1 MATTGFWPIKGRL
14 KDAIDYAENPDKTT
28 DRKFLDEDLYSA
40 LRYAANDEK
49 TDKKMYVSA
58 INCPRQL
65 AYETMMDTKRRYGK
79 LGGNVAYHGYQSFKT
94 GEVTPEEAHT
104 IGMETARRMWGDDYE
119 SVVTTHLNTDNIH
132 NHIVVNSVSF
142 RTGRKFENHI
152 SDHYRLRE
160 ISDAVCQEYGKS
172 VLKNA
177 KFYGGEKGAHWVHK
191 NGGTTPRDILRRDI
205 DEVLSK
211 VSIYRHFF
219 EYLENLG
226 YEVRGDVDSPNLSVI
241 AEGWQRPVRLKSLGP
256 KYTPD
261 AIKERLLKNLDNRD
275 LYWIAIPERTRA
287 PLLIIEYHLRQAG
300 KMDGLQLTFA
310 IFTELLKICTGN
322 NLLAENKHLPLSPLL
337 REEVR
342 KLDKYIEDYKLLC
355 DCRIDTAEEL
365 FAFQENVDAQIEEL
379 KAQREHIRNKIRR
392 APEAEKAELKLAA
405 KAVSAKMEPLRKQQR
420 SAKRIAERS
429 IPKVEN
435 LLAMERQQETE
446 VTRGRMKGARHDE
459 RNKSRTFSR

>member
-28 DRKFLDEDLYSA
+28 DRKYLDKDLYSA

-49 TDKKMYVSA
+49 TDRKMYVSA
-58 INCPRQL
+58 INCPKQQ
-65 AYETMMDTKRRYGK
+65 AYEAMMDTKRRYGK

-119 SVVTTHLNTDNIH
+119 IVVTTHLNTDNIH

-177 KFYGGEKGAHWVHK
+177 KFYGGEKGAYWVHK
-191 NGGTTPRDILRRDI
+191 DGGMTHRDILRRDI

-256 KYTPD
+256 KYTPE
-261 AIKERLLKNLDNRD
+261 AIKERLLKNLDDRN
-275 LYWIAIPERTRA
+275 LYWIAIPERSRA

-355 DCRIDTAEEL
+355 DCHIDTAEEL
-365 FAFQENVDAQIEEL
+365 FTFREDIDAQIDQL
-379 KAQREHIRNKIRR
+379 KAEREHIRNKIRR
-392 APEAEKAELKLAA
+392 APESKKLELKLQA
-405 KAVSAKMEPLRKQQR
+405 KAVTQKIDPLRKQQR

-429 IPKVEN
+429 APKVEN
-435 LLAMERQQETE
+435 LLAMERQQEAE
-446 VTRGRMKGARHDE
+446 VTRTRTRNGRSYE
-459 RNKSRTFSR
+459 R

>member
-28 DRKFLDEDLYSA
+28 DRKYLDEDLYSA

-58 INCPRQL
+58 INCPKQL

-119 SVVTTHLNTDNIH
+119 IVVTTHLNTDNIH

-160 ISDAVCQEYGKS
+160 ISDAVCQEHGKS

-177 KFYGGEKGAHWVHK
+177 KFYGGEKGAYWVHK
-191 NGGTTPRDILRRDI
+191 DGGMTHRDILRRDI

-261 AIKERLLKNLDNRD
+261 AIKERLLRNLDDRN
-275 LYWIAIPERTRA
+275 LYWIAIPEKRRA
-287 PLLIIEYHLRQAG
+287 PLLVIEYNLRQAG

-355 DCRIDTAEEL
+355 DCHIDTAEEL
-365 FAFQENVDAQIEEL
+365 FAFRENVDAQIEEL
-379 KAQREHIRNKIRR
+379 KQEREHIRNKIRR
-392 APEAEKAELKLAA
+392 APETEKPELKLQA
-405 KAVSAKMEPLRKQQR
+405 KAITQKMDPLRRQQR
-420 SAKRIAERS
+420 IARRIAERS

-446 VTRGRMKGARHDE
+446 VTRTRTRNGRSYE
-459 RNKSRTFSR
+459 R

>member
-28 DRKFLDEDLYSA
+28 DSKYLDEDLYNA
-40 LRYAANDEK
+40 LRYAGNDEK

-58 INCPRQL
+58 INCPKQQ
-65 AYETMMDTKRRYGK
+65 AYESMMDTKRRYGK

-94 GEVTPEEAHT
+94 GEVTPQEAHT

-119 SVVTTHLNTDNIH
+119 IVVTTHLNTDNIH

-142 RTGRKFENHI
+142 RTGRKFENHV

-177 KFYGGEKGAHWVHK
+177 KFYGGEKGAYWVHK
-191 NGGTTPRDILRRDI
+191 NGGMTHRDILRRDV
-205 DEVLSK
+205 DEALSK
-211 VSIYRHFF
+211 VSTYHAFF
-219 EYLENLG
+219 EYLEGLG
-226 YEVRGDVDSPNLSVI
+226 YKLRGNVDSPNLSVI
-241 AEGWQRPVRLKSLGP
+241 AEGWQRPVRLKSLGK

-261 AIKERLLKNLDNRD
+261 AIYDQLMRNQRKPELF
-275 LYWIAIPERTRA
+275 WIAMPVRKRV
-287 PLLIIEYHLRQAG
+287 PLLIIERAYKEANR
-300 KMDGLQLTFA
+300 MDGLQLTFA

-322 NLLAENKHLPLSPLL
+322 NLAENENLPLSPLL

-355 DCRIDTAEEL
+355 DCHIDTAEEL
-365 FAFQENVDAQIEEL
+365 FAFRENVDAQIEEL

-392 APEAEKAELKLAA
+392 APEAEKGELKLAA
-405 KAVSAKMEPLRKQQR
+405 KAVTEKITPLRKQQR
-420 SAKRIAERS
+420 SARRIAER

-446 VTRGRMKGARHDE
+446 FTRTRTRNGRSYTR
-459 RNKSRTFSR
+459 

>member
-28 DRKFLDEDLYSA
+28 DSKYLDEDLYSA

-49 TDKKMYVSA
+49 TDKKMSVSA
-58 INCPRQL
+58 INCPKQL

-94 GEVTPEEAHT
+94 GEVTPQEAHT

-119 SVVTTHLNTDNIH
+119 IVVTTHLNTDNIH

-160 ISDAVCQEYGKS
+160 ISDAVCQEHGKS

-177 KFYGGEKGAHWVHK
+177 KFYGGEKGAYWVHK
-191 NGGTTPRDILRRDI
+191 DGGMTHRDILRRDI

-261 AIKERLLKNLDNRD
+261 AIKERLLRNLDDRN
-275 LYWIAIPERTRA
+275 LYWIAIPEKRRA
-287 PLLIIEYHLRQAG
+287 PLLVIEYNLRQAG

-355 DCRIDTAEEL
+355 DCHIDTAEEL
-365 FAFQENVDAQIEEL
+365 VAFREDIDAQVDQM
-379 KAQREHIRNKIRR
+379 KAEREHIRNKIRR
-392 APEAEKAELKLAA
+392 APETEKPELKLQA
-405 KAVSAKMEPLRKQQR
+405 KAITQKMDPLRRQQR
-420 SAKRIAERS
+420 IARRIAERS

-446 VTRGRMKGARHDE
+446 VTRTRTRNGRSYE
-459 RNKSRTFSR
+459 R

>member
-28 DRKFLDEDLYSA
+28 DSKYLDKDLYSA

-58 INCPRQL
+58 INCPKQL

-119 SVVTTHLNTDNIH
+119 IVVTTHLNTDNIH

-142 RTGRKFENHI
+142 RTGRKFENHV

-177 KFYGGEKGAHWVHK
+177 KFYGGEKGAYWVHK
-191 NGGTTPRDILRRDI
+191 DGGMTHRDILRRDI

-261 AIKERLLKNLDNRD
+261 AIKERLLRNLDDRN
-275 LYWIAIPERTRA
+275 LYWIAIPEKRRA
-287 PLLIIEYHLRQAG
+287 PLLVIEYNLRQAG

-355 DCRIDTAEEL
+355 DCHIDTAEEL
-365 FAFQENVDAQIEEL
+365 FVFREE
-379 KAQREHIRNKIRR
+379 QH
-392 APEAEKAELKLAA
+392 
-405 KAVSAKMEPLRKQQR
+405 
-420 SAKRIAERS
+420 
-429 IPKVEN
+429 
-435 LLAMERQQETE
+435 
-446 VTRGRMKGARHDE
+446 
-459 RNKSRTFSR
+459 

>member
-28 DRKFLDEDLYSA
+28 DRKYLDEDLYSA
-40 LRYAANDEK
+40 LRYAANDAK
-49 TDKKMYVSA
+49 TDQKMYVSA
-58 INCPRQL
+58 INCPKQL

-94 GEVTPEEAHT
+94 GEVTPEEAHS

-119 SVVTTHLNTDNIH
+119 IVVTTHLNTDNIH

-160 ISDAVCQEYGKS
+160 ISDAICREHGKS

-177 KFYGGEKGAHWVHK
+177 KFYGGEKGAYWVHK
-191 NGGTTPRDILRRDI
+191 NGGMTHRDILRRDL
-205 DEVLSK
+205 DEALSK
-211 VSIYRHFF
+211 VSTYRALVR
-219 EYLENLG
+219 YMNDLG
-226 YEVRGDVDSPNLSVI
+226 YEFCRDANGNNPSII
-241 AEGWQRPVRLKSLGP
+241 AKGWKRPVRLKSLGE

-261 AIKERLLKNLDNRD
+261 AIEDKIISNQYKKE
-275 LYWIAIPERTRA
+275 LYWIEMPERVRT
-287 PLLIIEYHLRQAG
+287 PLLIIERSLRQAG
-300 KMDGLQLTFA
+300 RMDGLQLTFA

-342 KLDKYIEDYKLLC
+342 KLDQYIEDYKLLC
-355 DCRIDTAEEL
+355 DRHIDTAEEF
-365 FAFQENVDAQIEEL
+365 FAFREDVDMQIAQLEREREL
-379 KAQREHIRNKIRR
+379 IRNKLRR
-392 APEAEKAELKLAA
+392 APEEGKEALKLQA
-405 KAVSAKMEPLRKQQR
+405 KAVTEKITPLRTQQKI
-420 SAKRIAERS
+420 AKRIAERT
-429 IPKVEN
+429 PQMQN
-435 LLAMERQQETE
+435 LLALERMQETQF
-446 VTRGRMKGARHDE
+446 TRTRNE
-459 RNKSRTFSR
+459 RSYTR

>member
-28 DRKFLDEDLYSA
+28 DRKYLDEDLSSA

-58 INCPRQL
+58 INCPKQL

-94 GEVTPEEAHT
+94 GEVTPEEAHA

-119 SVVTTHLNTDNIH
+119 IVVTTHLNTDNIH

-177 KFYGGEKGAHWVHK
+177 KFYGGEKGAYWVHK
-191 NGGTTPRDILRRDI
+191 NGGMTHRDILRRDI
-205 DEVLSK
+205 DEVLSR

-261 AIKERLLKNLDNRD
+261 AIKERLLRNLDDRN
-275 LYWIAIPERTRA
+275 LYWIAIPEKRRA
-287 PLLIIEYHLRQAG
+287 PLLVIEYNLRQAG

-322 NLLAENKHLPLSPLL
+322 NLLAENENLPLSPTL

-342 KLDKYIEDYKLLC
+342 KLDKYIEDYTLLC
-355 DCRIDTAEEL
+355 ECHIDTAEEL
-365 FAFQENVDAQIEEL
+365 FAFRENVDAQIEEL
-379 KAQREHIRNKIRR
+379 KQEREHIRNKIRR
-392 APEAEKAELKLAA
+392 APEEKKAELKLAA
-405 KAVSAKMEPLRKQQR
+405 KAVTAKIEPLRKQQR
-420 SAKRIAERS
+420 SAKRITERS
-429 IPKVEN
+429 IQKVEN
-435 LLAMERQQETE
+435 LLAIERQQETE
-446 VTRGRMKGARHDE
+446 VTRMRTRNGRSYE
-459 RNKSRTFSR
+459 R

>member
-28 DRKFLDEDLYSA
+28 DRKYLDEDLYSA
-40 LRYAANDEK
+40 LRYAANDAK
-49 TDKKMYVSA
+49 TDQKMYVSA
-58 INCPRQL
+58 INCPKQQ
-65 AYETMMDTKRRYGK
+65 AYEAMMDTKRRYGK

-94 GEVTPEEAHT
+94 GEVTPMEAHT
-104 IGMETARRMWGDDYE
+104 IGMETARRVWGDDYE
-119 SVVTTHLNTDNIH
+119 IVVTTHLNTDNIH

-177 KFYGGEKGAHWVHK
+177 KFYGGEKGAYWVHK
-191 NGGTTPRDILRRDI
+191 DGGMTHRDILRRDI

-226 YEVRGDVDSPNLSVI
+226 YEVRGNVDSPNLSVI

-256 KYTPD
+256 KYTPE
-261 AIKERLLKNLDNRD
+261 AIKERLLKNLDDRN
-275 LYWIAIPERTRA
+275 LYWIAIPERSRA

-355 DCRIDTAEEL
+355 DCHIDTAEEL
-365 FAFQENVDAQIEEL
+365 FAFREDIDAQIEEL
-379 KAQREHIRNKIRR
+379 KQEREHIRNKIRR
-392 APEAEKAELKLAA
+392 APEEKKAELKLAA
-405 KAVSAKMEPLRKQQR
+405 KTVSAKMKPLRKQQR
-420 SAKRIAERS
+420 SAKRIAERC

-435 LLAMERQQETE
+435 LLATERQQETE

-459 RNKSRTFSR
+459 RNKSRAFSR

>member
-28 DRKFLDEDLYSA
+28 DSKYLDEDLYSA

-58 INCPRQL
+58 INCPKQL

-119 SVVTTHLNTDNIH
+119 IVVTTHLNTDNIH

-177 KFYGGEKGAHWVHK
+177 KFYGGEKGAYWVHK
-191 NGGTTPRDILRRDI
+191 DGGMTHRDILRRDI
-205 DEVLSK
+205 DEVISR
-211 VSIYRHFF
+211 VSTYRAFF
-219 EYLENLG
+219 EYLEKLG
-226 YEVRGDVDSPNLSVI
+226 YEIRGDIESPNCSVI
-241 AEGWQRPVRLKSLGP
+241 AEGWQRPVRLKSLGA

-261 AIKERLLKNLDNRD
+261 AIYDQLMRNQRKPELF
-275 LYWIAIPERTRA
+275 WIEMPERSRA
-287 PLLIIEYHLRQAG
+287 PLLIIEYNLRQAG

-322 NLLAENKHLPLSPLL
+322 NLLAENKHLPLSPAL

-355 DCRIDTAEEL
+355 DCHIDTAEEL
-365 FAFQENVDAQIEEL
+365 FAFRENVDAQLEEL
-379 KAQREHIRNKIRR
+379 KQEREHIRNKIRR
-392 APEAEKAELKLAA
+392 APEEKKAELKLAA
-405 KAVSAKMEPLRKQQR
+405 KAVTAKMEPLRKQQR
-420 SAKRIAERS
+420 SVKRIAERS

-435 LLAMERQQETE
+435 LLAIERQQENE
-446 VTRGRMKGARHDE
+446 VTRMRTRNGRSYE
-459 RNKSRTFSR
+459 R

>member
-28 DRKFLDEDLYSA
+28 DSKYLDQDLYNA

-58 INCPRQL
+58 INCPKQL

-94 GEVTPEEAHT
+94 GEVTPQEAHT

-119 SVVTTHLNTDNIH
+119 IVVTTHLNTDNIH

-142 RTGRKFENHI
+142 RTGRKFENHVA
-152 SDHYRLRE
+152 DHYRLRE

-177 KFYGGEKGAHWVHK
+177 KFYGSEKGAYWVHK
-191 NGGTTPRDILRRDI
+191 NGGMTHRDILRRDI
-205 DEVLSK
+205 DEALSK

-256 KYTPD
+256 KYAPD
-261 AIKERLLKNLDNRD
+261 AIKERLLRNLDDRN
-275 LYWIAIPERTRA
+275 LYWIAIPERRRA
-287 PLLIIEYHLRQAG
+287 PLLIIEYNLRQAG

-322 NLLAENKHLPLSPLL
+322 NLLAENKHLPLSPAL

-355 DCRIDTAEEL
+355 ECHIDTAEEL
-365 FAFQENVDAQIEEL
+365 FAFRENVDAQIEEL

-392 APEAEKAELKLAA
+392 ASEPEKTELKLAA
-405 KAVSAKMEPLRKQQR
+405 KAVTAKMEPLRKQQR

-429 IPKVEN
+429 IQRVEN
-435 LLAMERQQETE
+435 LLAIERQQETE
-446 VTRGRMKGARHDE
+446 ATRMRTRNGRSYE
-459 RNKSRTFSR
+459 R

>member
-28 DRKFLDEDLYSA
+28 DRKYLDEDLYSA

-58 INCPRQL
+58 INCPKQL

-94 GEVTPEEAHT
+94 GEVTPQEAHT

-119 SVVTTHLNTDNIH
+119 IVVTTHLNTDNIH

-142 RTGRKFENHI
+142 RTGRKFENYI

-177 KFYGGEKGAHWVHK
+177 KFYGGEKGAYWVHK
-191 NGGTTPRDILRRDI
+191 DGGMTHRDILRRDI

-261 AIKERLLKNLDNRD
+261 AIKERLLRDLDDRN
-275 LYWIAIPERTRA
+275 LYWIAIPEKRRA

-322 NLLAENKHLPLSPLL
+322 NLLTENKHLTLSPML

-342 KLDKYIEDYKLLC
+342 KLDNYIEDYKLLC
-355 DCRIDTAEEL
+355 DCHIDTAEEL
-365 FAFQENVDAQIEEL
+365 FAFRENVDVQIDQL
-379 KAQREHIRNKIRR
+379 KAEWEHIRNKIRR
-392 APEAEKAELKLAA
+392 APESEKPELKLQA
-405 KAVSAKMEPLRKQQR
+405 KTVTQKMDPLRMQQR
-420 SAKRIAERS
+420 IAKRIAERS
-429 IPKVEN
+429 APKVEN

-446 VTRGRMKGARHDE
+446 VTRMRTRNGRSYE
-459 RNKSRTFSR
+459 R

>member
-58 INCPRQL
+58 INCPKQL

-94 GEVTPEEAHT
+94 GEVTPEEAHR
-104 IGMETARRMWGDDYE
+104 IGMETARRMWGDNYE
-119 SVVTTHLNTDNIH
+119 IVVTTHLNTDNIH

-177 KFYGGEKGAHWVHK
+177 KFYGGEKGAYWVHK
-191 NGGTTPRDILRRDI
+191 DGGMTHRDILRRDI
-205 DEVLSK
+205 DEVLSR

-261 AIKERLLKNLDNRD
+261 AIKERLLRNLDDRN
-275 LYWIAIPERTRA
+275 LYWIAIPEKRRA
-287 PLLIIEYHLRQAG
+287 PLLVIEYNLRQAG
-300 KMDGLQLTFA
+300 KMDGLQLAFA

-322 NLLAENKHLPLSPLL
+322 NLLAENENLPLSPTL

-342 KLDKYIEDYKLLC
+342 KLDKYIEDYTLLC
-355 DCRIDTAEEL
+355 ECHIDTAEEL
-365 FAFQENVDAQIEEL
+365 FAFRDNVDAQLEEL
-379 KAQREHIRNKIRR
+379 KQEREHIRNKIRR

-405 KAVSAKMEPLRKQQR
+405 KAVTAKMEPLRKQQR

-429 IPKVEN
+429 IQKVEN
-435 LLAMERQQETE
+435 LLAIERQQESE
-446 VTRGRMKGARHDE
+446 VTRTRTRKGRSYE
-459 RNKSRTFSR
+459 R

>member
-58 INCPRQL
+58 INCPKQL

-119 SVVTTHLNTDNIH
+119 IVVTTHLNTDNIH

-177 KFYGGEKGAHWVHK
+177 KFYGGEKGAYWVHK
-191 NGGTTPRDILRRDI
+191 DGGMTHRDILRRDI

-256 KYTPD
+256 KYTPE
-261 AIKERLLKNLDNRD
+261 AIKERLLKNLDDRN
-275 LYWIAIPERTRA
+275 LYWIAIPERSRA

-355 DCRIDTAEEL
+355 DCHIDTAEEL
-365 FAFQENVDAQIEEL
+365 FTFREDIDAQIDQL
-379 KAQREHIRNKIRR
+379 KAEREHIRNKIRR
-392 APEAEKAELKLAA
+392 APESKKLELKLQA
-405 KAVSAKMEPLRKQQR
+405 KAVTQKIDPLRKQQR

-429 IPKVEN
+429 APKVEN
-435 LLAMERQQETE
+435 LLAMERQQEAE
-446 VTRGRMKGARHDE
+446 VTRTRTRNGRSYE
-459 RNKSRTFSR
+459 R

>member
-14 KDAIDYAENPDKTT
+14 KDAIDYAENPDKTI
-28 DRKFLDEDLYSA
+28 DSKYLDEDLYSA

-58 INCPRQL
+58 INCPKQQ
-65 AYETMMDTKRRYGK
+65 AYESMMDTKRRYGK

-94 GEVTPEEAHT
+94 GEVTPQEAHT

-119 SVVTTHLNTDNIH
+119 IVVTTHLNTDNIH

-142 RTGRKFENHI
+142 RTGRKFENHV

-160 ISDAVCQEYGKS
+160 ISDAVYQEYGKS

-177 KFYGGEKGAHWVHK
+177 KFYGGEKGAYWVHK
-191 NGGTTPRDILRRDI
+191 NGGMTHRDVLRRDI
-205 DEVLSK
+205 DEALSK
-211 VSIYRHFF
+211 VSTYRAFI
-219 EYLENLG
+219 EYLEGLG
-226 YEVRGDVDSPNLSVI
+226 YELRGNVESPNLSVI
-241 AEGWQRPVRLKSLGP
+241 AKGWHRSVRLKSLGV

-261 AIKERLLKNLDNRD
+261 AIYDQLMRNQRKPE
-275 LYWIAIPERTRA
+275 LYWIAMPVRKRV
-287 PLLIIEYHLRQAG
+287 PLLIIERAYKEANR
-300 KMDGLQLTFA
+300 MDGLQLTFA

-322 NLLAENKHLPLSPLL
+322 NLAENENLPLSPLL

-355 DCRIDTAEEL
+355 ECHIDTAEEL
-365 FAFQENVDAQIEEL
+365 FAFRENVDAQIEEL
-379 KAQREHIRNKIRR
+379 TQEREHIRNKIRR

-405 KAVSAKMEPLRKQQR
+405 KAVTEKITPLRKQQR
-420 SAKRIAERS
+420 SAKRIAER
-429 IPKVEN
+429 IPQIEN

-446 VTRGRMKGARHDE
+446 FTRTRTKSGRSYTR
-459 RNKSRTFSR
+459 

>member
-28 DRKFLDEDLYSA
+28 DGKYLDQDLYNA
-40 LRYAANDEK
+40 LRYAGNDKK

-58 INCPRQL
+58 INCPKQQ
-65 AYETMMDTKRRYGK
+65 AYESMMDTKRRYGK

-94 GEVTPEEAHT
+94 GEVTPEEAHR

-119 SVVTTHLNTDNIH
+119 IVVTTHLNTDNIH

-160 ISDAVCQEYGKS
+160 ISDAICREHGKS

-177 KFYGGEKGAHWVHK
+177 KFYGGEKGAYWVHK
-191 NGGTTPRDILRRDI
+191 NGGMTHRDILRRDL
-205 DEVLSK
+205 DEALSK
-211 VSIYRHFF
+211 VSTYRALVR
-219 EYLENLG
+219 YMNDLG
-226 YEVRGDVDSPNLSVI
+226 YEFCRDANGNNPSII
-241 AEGWQRPVRLKSLGP
+241 AKGWKRPVRLKSLGE

-261 AIKERLLKNLDNRD
+261 AIEDKIISNQYKKE
-275 LYWIAIPERTRA
+275 LYWIEMPERVRM
-287 PLLIIEYHLRQAG
+287 PLLIIEQSLRQAG

-310 IFTELLKICTGN
+310 IFTELLKICTGS

-342 KLDKYIEDYKLLC
+342 KLDQYIEDYKLLC
-355 DCRIDTAEEL
+355 DRHIDTAEEF
-365 FAFQENVDAQIEEL
+365 FAFREDVDTQIAQLEREREL
-379 KAQREHIRNKIRR
+379 IRNKLRR
-392 APEAEKAELKLAA
+392 APEEGKEALKLQA
-405 KAVSAKMEPLRKQQR
+405 KAVTEKITPLRTQQKIV
-420 SAKRIAERS
+420 KRIAERT
-429 IPKVEN
+429 PKMQN
-435 LLAMERQQETE
+435 LLALERMQETQFARARNE
-446 VTRGRMKGARHDE
+446 RSYTR
-459 RNKSRTFSR
+459 

>member
-40 LRYAANDEK
+40 LRYADNDEK

-58 INCPRQL
+58 INCPKQL

-94 GEVTPEEAHT
+94 SEVTPQEAHT

-119 SVVTTHLNTDNIH
+119 IVVTTHLNTDNIH

-152 SDHYRLRE
+152 SDHYPLRE

-177 KFYGGEKGAHWVHK
+177 KFYGGEKGAYWVHK
-191 NGGTTPRDILRRDI
+191 DGGMTHRDILRRDI

-256 KYTPD
+256 KYTPE
-261 AIKERLLKNLDNRD
+261 AIKERLLKNLDDRN
-275 LYWIAIPERTRA
+275 LYWIAIPERSRA

-300 KMDGLQLTFA
+300 RMDGLQLIFA

-322 NLLAENKHLPLSPLL
+322 NLAENKNLPLSPLL

-355 DCRIDTAEEL
+355 DCHIDTAEEL
-365 FAFQENVDAQIEEL
+365 FTFREDIDAQIDQL
-379 KAQREHIRNKIRR
+379 KAEREHIRNKIRR
-392 APEAEKAELKLAA
+392 APESEKPELKLQA
-405 KAVSAKMEPLRKQQR
+405 KAVTQKMDPLRKQQR
-420 SAKRIAERS
+420 IAKRIAERS
-429 IPKVEN
+429 APKVEN

-446 VTRGRMKGARHDE
+446 VTRMRTRNGRSYE
-459 RNKSRTFSR
+459 R

>member
-28 DRKFLDEDLYSA
+28 DSKYLDEDLYSA
-40 LRYAANDEK
+40 LRYAANDAK

-58 INCPRQL
+58 INCPKQL
-65 AYETMMDTKRRYGK
+65 AYETMMDTKRRYWK

-94 GEVTPEEAHT
+94 GEVTPQEAHT
-104 IGMETARRMWGDDYE
+104 IGIETARRMWGDDYE
-119 SVVTTHLNTDNIH
+119 IVVTTHLNTDNIH

-160 ISDAVCQEYGKS
+160 INDAVCQEYGKS

-177 KFYGGEKGAHWVHK
+177 KFYGGEKGAYWVHK
-191 NGGTTPRDILRRDI
+191 NGGMTHRDILRRDI

-211 VSIYRHFF
+211 VSTYRTFF
-219 EYLENLG
+219 EYLEKLG
-226 YEVRGDVDSPNLSVI
+226 YEIRGDIESPNCSVI
-241 AEGWQRPVRLKSLGP
+241 AEGWQRSVRLKSLGT

-261 AIKERLLKNLDNRD
+261 AIYDQLMRNQRKPELF
-275 LYWIAIPERTRA
+275 WIEMPERSRA
-287 PLLIIEYHLRQAG
+287 PLLIIEYNLRQAG

-322 NLLAENKHLPLSPLL
+322 NLLAENKHLPLSPAL

-342 KLDKYIEDYKLLC
+342 KLDEYIEDYTLLC
-355 DCRIDTAEEL
+355 ECHIDTAEEL

-379 KAQREHIRNKIRR
+379 KQEREHIRNKIRR
-392 APEAEKAELKLAA
+392 APEPEKAGLKLAA
-405 KAVSAKMEPLRKQQR
+405 KAVTAKMEPLRKQQR
-420 SAKRIAERS
+420 SAKRIVERS
-429 IPKVEN
+429 IQRVES
-435 LLAMERQQETE
+435 LLAIERQQETE
-446 VTRGRMKGARHDE
+446 ITRMRTRNGRSYE
-459 RNKSRTFSR
+459 R